1 VSADL
6 AAELTGV
13 AARLRGVVERGEA
26 DGFAEPL
33 HRFVKVV
40 DAAGAAWS
48 DSPVGYHARV
58 YYRDSAKPPPGARF
72 SSEWGFMPAIS
83 NEMAGQWQEYDFDEV
98 RDHIVEAAQPLDIP
112 ALQATSTE
120 ARESVETAKG
130 EIESILA
137 AYTKTHPDE
146 LAEKLREQ
154 ASAINALSEQQ
165 IQQASYPRGSIM
177 SRDAQ
182 AMGEGIQLAPHL
194 VVQAKAISLKAPFQA
209 AKDLATV
216 AARAGDHISRL
227 GRVVSVTEQA
237 EGDRVFIGHGRSA
250 MWRELKDFV
259 QDRLGLPYD
268 EFNRVPV
275 AGVTNIKRLAEML
288 DTAAIAL
295 LVLTAEDE
303 RIDGAVVARQ
313 NVVPEAGLFQ
323 GRLGFERAIVLL
335 EEGCEEFS
343 NIAGLGQIRFPTGG
357 IAAAFEEVRRVLERE
372 GLVDT

>member
-1 VSADL
+1 
-6 AAELTGV
+6 
-13 AARLRGVVERGEA
+13 
-26 DGFAEPL
+26 
-33 HRFVKVV
+33 
-40 DAAGAAWS
+40 
-48 DSPVGYHARV
+48 
-58 YYRDSAKPPPGARF
+58 
-72 SSEWGFMPAIS
+72 MPAIS
-83 NEMAGQWQEYDFDEV
+83 NEMAGEWQEYDFGEV
-98 RDHIVEAAQPLDIP
+98 RDHIVEAAQPLDVT
-112 ALQATSTE
+112 ALEATSTA
-120 ARESVETAKG
+120 ARQSVETAKG

-137 AYTKTHPDE
+137 AYTKAHPDE

-154 ASAINALSEQQ
+154 ASVINALSEQQ
-165 IQQASYPRGSIM
+165 IQQASFPRRSIM

-194 VVQAKAISLKAPFQA
+194 VVHAKAISLKAPFQA

-303 RIDGAVVARQ
+303 RTDGAVVARQ
-313 NVVPEAGLFQ
+313 NVVHEAGLFQ
-323 GRLGFERAIVLL
+323 GRLGFERAILLL

-343 NIAGLGQIRFPTGG
+343 NVAGLGQIPFPTGG

-372 GLVDT
+372 GLIDT